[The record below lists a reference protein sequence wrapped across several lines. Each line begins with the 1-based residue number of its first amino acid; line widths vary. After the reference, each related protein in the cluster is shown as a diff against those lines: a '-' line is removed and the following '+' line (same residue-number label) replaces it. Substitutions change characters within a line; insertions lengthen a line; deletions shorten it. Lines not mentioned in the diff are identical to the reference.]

1 MQPAGGMAVTAACW
15 QAGVSRAGFYR
26 RRADHQPAAARMELR
41 DAIQR
46 VALANRCYGY
56 RRVAAE
62 LRANGIVVNHK
73 SVLAA
78 MRADNLLSIRHR
90 RYVLTTNSRHPYF
103 IYPDL
108 ARGLRLERI
117 DQLWVAD
124 MTYIRL
130 REEFIY
136 LAVLLDAFSRRVVGW
151 ELGLRLEAELA
162 LGALRRALRTRH
174 PAGTIH
180 HSDHGVQ
187 YCCRDYT
194 GALNA
199 HGFQISMGRVGNPY
213 DNAKAESFMKTLK
226 AEEVNLQEYRDLAE
240 ARRQIRRFLDEV
252 YNRRRRHSALT
263 YLSPDEFEQRL
274 LAAAATGG
282 EA

>member
-15 QAGVSRAGFYR
+15 QAGVSRAGYYR
-26 RRADHQPAAARMELR
+26 LRVEGQPRAAQMELR

-46 VALANRCYGY
+46 VALAHRCYGY

-62 LRANGIVVNHK
+62 LRAHGLVVNHK
-73 SVLAA
+73 RVLAA
-78 MRADNLLSIRHR
+78 MRADNLLSIRR
-90 RYVLTTNSRHPYF
+90 RHYVLTTNSRHPYF

-108 ARGLRLERI
+108 AKGLRLERI

-130 REEFIY
+130 RQEFIY

-151 ELGLRLEAELA
+151 ALGLSLQAELA
-162 LGALRRALRTRH
+162 LRALRRAIRARH
-174 PAGTIH
+174 PAATIH

-194 GALNA
+194 GTLAAN
-199 HGFQISMGRVGNPY
+199 GFQISMGRVGNPY

-226 AEEVNLQEYRDLAE
+226 AEEVNLQQYRDLAE
-240 ARRQIRRFLDEV
+240 ARRQIGRFLEDV
-252 YNRRRRHSALT
+252 YNRSRRHSALS
-263 YLSPDEFEQRL
+263 YLSPMEFEQRL
-274 LAAAATGG
+274 LAARGQA
-282 EA
+282 